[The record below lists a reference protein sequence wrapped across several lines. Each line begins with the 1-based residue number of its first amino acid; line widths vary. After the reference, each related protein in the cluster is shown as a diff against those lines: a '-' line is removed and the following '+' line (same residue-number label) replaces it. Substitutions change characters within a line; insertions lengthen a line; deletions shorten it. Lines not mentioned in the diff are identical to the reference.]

1 MPGADARTH
10 ENREDVLRRAILE
23 IKAAR
28 AAAAAADRRSR
39 EPVAVVGVG
48 CRFPGGV
55 SGVEEFWGLLAG
67 GRSGVGEV
75 PGDRWDAGA
84 FFDPVPGVRGRVCS
98 RAGGFLDSVRGF
110 DAGLFGVSPREA
122 VSVDPL
128 QRLALEVGWE
138 ALEHAGMAPDRMRG
152 SRTGVYVGVGASD
165 YGRIGGGDAGALD
178 GYAAT
183 GVALNFVANR
193 LSFVLGLAGP
203 SLVVDTACSSS
214 LVALHLAVAGLRA
227 GECDAALAGGVN
239 VLLAPEVSVALSQGK
254 MLSPSGRC
262 ATFDAGADGYVRGEG
277 CGLVVLKRLSDAV
290 ADGDE
295 IWGVIRGTAVNSDGR
310 SNGLTAPS
318 GSAQADVIS
327 RALDAAGV
335 APAAVGYVEAHGTGT
350 PLGDPIE
357 VRALARALGE
367 GREAGSP
374 VRVGSVKTN
383 IGHLEA
389 AAGIAGFIKALL
401 AVHRGQIPPHL
412 NLTEPSPHI
421 AWGQLPVTVPVT
433 LTDWPDERRVAGV
446 SSFGFGGTNA
456 HVILENAAG
465 DLS

>member
-1 MPGADARTH
+1 MAAVDALSPD
-10 ENREDVLRRAILE
+10 NREDVLRRAILE

-28 AAAAAADRRSR
+28 AEADAATRRSR

-55 SGVEEFWGLLAG
+55 GGVEDFWALLAG
-67 GRSGVGEV
+67 GVSGVGEV
-75 PGDRWDAGA
+75 PADRWDAGA
-84 FFDPVPGVRGRVCS
+84 FFDPVPGVRGRMCS
-98 RAGGFLDSVRGF
+98 RRGGFVAGVRGF

-128 QRLALEVGWE
+128 QRLVLEVGWE
-138 ALEHAGMAPDRMRG
+138 ALEHAGVAPDSLRG
-152 SRTGVYVGVGASD
+152 SRAGVFVGVGASD
-165 YGRIGGGDAGALD
+165 YGRLGGGDVGLLD
-178 GYAAT
+178 GYSAT

-193 LSFVLGLAGP
+193 LSFVLGLTGP

-214 LVALHLAVAGLRA
+214 LVAVHLAVQGLRA
-227 GECDAALAGGVN
+227 GECEVALAGGVN
-239 VLLAPEVSVALSQGK
+239 VLLAPEVSVALSQGR

-290 ADGDE
+290 AAGDE
-295 IWGVIRGTAVNSDGR
+295 VWGVIRGTAVNQDGR

-318 GSAQADVIS
+318 GAAQADVIS
-327 RALDAAGV
+327 RALAAAGV
-335 APAAVGYVEAHGTGT
+335 APAEVGYVEAHGTGT

-357 VRALARALGE
+357 VRALAGVLGE
-367 GREAGSP
+367 GRPAGRP
-374 VRVGSVKTN
+374 VLVGSVKTN

-401 AVHRGQIPPHL
+401 AVQRGAVPPHL
-412 NLTEPSPHI
+412 NLAEPSPHI
-421 AWGQLPVTVPVT
+421 DWGQVPVTVPTT
-433 LTDWPDERRVAGV
+433 LTAWPGPRRIAGV